1 MTFEFFATC
10 AAGFETLLADELK
23 TLSAKRVRPLKGG
36 VAFYGDNACAYR
48 ICLWTR
54 LASRILRVVGRVGA
68 QDADELYD
76 GVVSLPWQDFIGAD
90 KTIAVYAHG
99 TNKNLHN
106 SVFSAVKTKDGICD
120 ALREIRGSRPD
131 VDPKHPDVAIRVT
144 IHKNKAT
151 IYLDYAGESLHR
163 RGYRVQ
169 SEQAE
174 APLKET
180 LAAAMLTWA
189 GWKKDAVFPQV
200 CYDPVCGSATLLLE
214 AAMIACDMAPGLQR
228 ERWGFEG
235 LCDYDPRILD
245 ALIEEAEDR
254 LDAGLCNAPHFI
266 GSDINQDVL
275 ELGQACVKR
284 LGLASLFTFLQASC
298 SEADKVV
305 SEALGIKVA
314 ELSALSGWIVANP
327 PYGHRLLT
335 QGLDEFYEAL
345 SQGFHALPSSWTLVA
360 ITPDELF
367 DTRIGF
373 DAQEE
378 ILLYNGA
385 LETLVRRY
393 DLSQS
398 FVEHLT
404 LTTLAGKDI
413 AVEVRSGV
421 EQAQQFAARLRK
433 MIKVRRKWAKQQK
446 VSAYRIYDADLPDYA
461 LAVDLYEDTQT
472 KQPHLVLTEYK
483 APAYID
489 PQKAL
494 RRFEDAAI
502 IAQTL
507 LDIAPDALF
516 TRVRQQARGGS
527 QYYQDERTNHVILV
541 KEHDFLF
548 EVDLGAYLD
557 TGLFLDHRIMRQYL
571 YEQARDERFLNL
583 FAYTGTASV
592 YAAAGGAQST
602 MTIDMSQTYLDWAER
617 NMIRNLELAES
628 AESAQSVPVS
638 HTFCRNNDFIRA
650 DVLAWLDHAHCD
662 QAQHGAYDLIY
673 VDPPTFS
680 NSKTMGERTWD
691 IQRDHVRILTQLYD
705 LLSTNGKLYF
715 SGNLR
720 NFKLDVAPLESLGYT
735 ITNLTHETIPVDFER
750 NPHIHFCYL
759 LTK

>member
-1 MTFEFFATC
+1 MAFEFFATC
-10 AAGFETLLADELK
+10 AAGFEALLADELK

-48 ICLWTR
+48 VCLWTR
-54 LASRILRVVGRVGA
+54 LASRILRVVGRVDA
-68 QDADELYD
+68 KDADELYA
-76 GVVSLPWQDFIGAD
+76 GVASLPWQDFIGVD

-106 SVFSAVKTKDGICD
+106 SVFSAVKTKDAICD
-120 ALREIRGSRPD
+120 TLRDARGSRPD

-144 IHKNKAT
+144 IHRDKAT

-169 SEQAE
+169 NEQAE

-180 LAAAMLTWA
+180 LAAAMLMWA
-189 GWKKDAVFPQV
+189 GWKRGAAFPQV
-200 CYDPVCGSATLLLE
+200 CCDPVCGSATLLLE

-228 ERWGFEG
+228 GRWGFEG
-235 LCDYDPRILD
+235 LNDFNPDTLD

-254 LDAGLCNAPHFI
+254 LDAGLDSAPHFI
-266 GSDINQDVL
+266 GSDINKEVL
-275 ELGQACVKR
+275 EIGQACAKR
-284 LGLASLFTFLQASC
+284 LGLASLFTFEQASC
-298 SEADKVV
+298 MDADKVV
-305 SEALGIKVA
+305 SRAMGITPV
-314 ELSALSGWIVANP
+314 ELATASGWVVANP
-327 PYGHRLLT
+327 PYGHRLLS
-335 QGLDEFYEAL
+335 QGLDEFYEAF
-345 SQGFHALPSSWTLVA
+345 SQGLHALPPSWTLVA

-378 ILLYNGA
+378 IPLYNGA

-398 FVEHLT
+398 FVEPLA
-404 LTTLAGKDI
+404 LTTLDGKDVT
-413 AVEVRSGV
+413 VEVRSGV
-421 EQAQQFAARLRK
+421 EQAQQFASRLRK
-433 MIKVRRKWAKQQK
+433 MIKARRKWAKQQK

-461 LAVDLYEDTQT
+461 LAVDLYEDAQS
-472 KQPHLVLTEYK
+472 KQPYLVLTEYK

-489 PQKAL
+489 PQKAM
-494 RRFEDAAI
+494 RRFEDAAT
-502 IAQTL
+502 IAQAL
-507 LDIAPDALF
+507 FALAPEAVF

-527 QYYQDERTNHVILV
+527 QYHQDERTKHIILV

-548 EVDLGAYLD
+548 EVDLGSYLD
-557 TGLFLDHRIMRQYL
+557 TGLFLDHRIMRRYL
-571 YEQARDERFLNL
+571 YEQASGTRFLNL

-602 MTIDMSQTYLDWAER
+602 TTVDMSQTYLDWAER
-617 NMIRNLELAES
+617 NMIRNLELAEL
-628 AESAQSVPVS
+628 AESAQSES
-638 HTFCRNNDFIRA
+638 AQGAFCHNNDFIRA
-650 DVLAWLDHAHCD
+650 DVLAWLDL
-662 QAQHGAYDLIY
+662 AQQDPEQHESYDLMF

-691 IQRDHVRILTQLYD
+691 IQRDHVRVLTQLYD
-705 LLSTNGKLYF
+705 LLSASGKLYF

-720 NFKLDVAPLESLGYT
+720 NFKLDVAPLEALGYT
-735 ITNLTHETIPVDFER
+735 ITNLTQETIPTDFER

>member
-1 MTFEFFATC
+1 MAFEFFATC
-10 AAGFETLLADELK
+10 AAGFEALLADELK

-48 ICLWTR
+48 VCLWTR
-54 LASRILRVVGRVGA
+54 LASRVLRVVGRVGA
-68 QDADELYD
+68 KDADELYE
-76 GVVSLPWQDFIGAD
+76 GVAALPWQDYIGAD
-90 KTIAVYAHG
+90 KTIAVFAHG

-106 SVFSAVKTKDGICD
+106 SVFSAVKTKDALCD
-120 ALREIRGSRPD
+120 TLRAARGFRPD

-144 IHKNKAT
+144 IHKDKAT

-180 LAAAMLTWA
+180 LAAAMLIWA
-189 GWKKDAVFPQV
+189 GWKRGATFPQV

-228 ERWGFEG
+228 GRWGFEG
-235 LCDYDPRILD
+235 LSDYDPSIFD
-245 ALIEEAEDR
+245 VLIEEAEDR
-254 LDAGLCNAPHFI
+254 LDVGLEGAPHFI
-266 GSDINQDVL
+266 GSDINNEVL
-275 ELGQACVKR
+275 EISQTCAKR
-284 LGLASLFTFLQASC
+284 LGLASLFTFQQASC
-298 SEADKVV
+298 KDADTVV
-305 SEALGIKVA
+305 SRALSIKPA
-314 ELSALSGWIVANP
+314 ELTTVSGWVVANP
-327 PYGHRLLT
+327 PYGHRLLS
-335 QGLDEFYEAL
+335 QGLDEFYEVL
-345 SQGFHALPSSWTLVA
+345 SEGLHALPSSWTLVV

-378 ILLYNGA
+378 MPLYNGA

-393 DLSQS
+393 ELSQS
-398 FVEHLT
+398 FVEPLA
-404 LTTLAGKDI
+404 LTTLYGRDVT
-413 AVEVRSGV
+413 VEVRSGV
-421 EQAQQFAARLRK
+421 EHAQQFAARLRK
-433 MIKVRRKWAKQQK
+433 MVKTRRKWAKQQK
-446 VSAYRIYDADLPDYA
+446 ISAYRIYDADLPDYA
-461 LAVDLYEDTQT
+461 LAVDLYEDAPSNQLY
-472 KQPHLVLTEYK
+472 LVLTEYK

-489 PQKAL
+489 PQKAV
-494 RRFEDAAI
+494 RRFEDAATI
-502 IAQTL
+502 TQAL
-507 LDIAPDALF
+507 LGVSSDAIF

-527 QYYQDERTNHVILV
+527 QYHQDDRKKHVILV

-557 TGLFLDHRIMRQYL
+557 TGLFLDHRITRGYL
-571 YEQARDERFLNL
+571 YEQARDARFLNL

-592 YAAAGGAQST
+592 YAAAGGATST
-602 MTIDMSQTYLDWAER
+602 TTVDMSQTYLDWAER
-617 NMIRNLELAES
+617 NMIRNLELTES
-628 AESAQSVPVS
+628 AESAQDTTTSPM
-638 HTFCRNNDFIRA
+638 FCRTNDFIRA
-650 DVLAWLDHAHCD
+650 DVLAWLDHAQQD
-662 QAQHGAYDLIY
+662 PIQHESYDLMF

-705 LLSTNGKLYF
+705 LLSTHGKLYF

-720 NFKLDVAPLESLGYT
+720 NFKLDTASLEARGYT
-735 ITNLTHETIPVDFER
+735 IADLTHETIPVDFER

>member
-10 AAGFETLLADELK
+10 AAGFEALLADELK

-36 VAFYGDNACAYR
+36 VAFYGDNTCAYR
-48 ICLWTR
+48 VCLWTR
-54 LASRILRVVGRVGA
+54 LASRILRVVGRVDA
-68 QDADELYD
+68 QDADELYE
-76 GVVSLPWQDFIGAD
+76 GVKTIPWQDYIGEG

-106 SVFSAVKTKDGICD
+106 SVFSAVKTKDALCD
-120 ALREIRGSRPD
+120 ALREQTGSRPD

-144 IHKNKAT
+144 IHKDKAT
-151 IYLDYAGESLHR
+151 IYLDYAGDSLHR

-180 LAAAMLTWA
+180 LAAALLMWA
-189 GWKKDAVFPQV
+189 GWKRGATFPQV

-228 ERWGFEG
+228 SRWGFEG
-235 LCDYDPRILD
+235 LCDYDPCILD
-245 ALIEEAEDR
+245 ALIAQAEDK
-254 LDAGLCNAPHFI
+254 LDAGLCDAPHFI
-266 GSDINQDVL
+266 GSDIDVAVL
-275 ELGQACVKR
+275 EIAKACAKR
-284 LGLASLFTFLQASC
+284 LGLSSLFTFVQASC
-298 SEADKVV
+298 SDAHSVV
-305 SEALGIKVA
+305 SKAMGIKPA
-314 ELSALSGWIVANP
+314 ELASVSGWVVMNP
-327 PYGHRLLT
+327 PYGHRLLS

-345 SQGFHALPSSWTLVA
+345 AQGLHALPTSWTLVA

-393 DLSQS
+393 DLSHS
-398 FVEHLT
+398 FVEHLM
-404 LTTLAGKDI
+404 LTTLAGRDVTI
-413 AVEVRSGV
+413 EVSSGV
-421 EQAQQFAARLRK
+421 EQARQFAARLRK
-433 MIKVRRKWAKQQK
+433 MIKVRRKWAKQQD
-446 VSAYRIYDADLPDYA
+446 VSAYRIYDADLPDYS
-461 LAVDLYEDTQT
+461 LAVDLYEEAQT
-472 KQPHLVLTEYK
+472 HCHYLVLTEYK

-494 RRFEDAAI
+494 RRFEDAI
-502 IAQTL
+502 TIAQTL
-507 LDIAPDALF
+507 LDIAPNAIF

-527 QYYQDERTNHVILV
+527 QYHQEERTNHVILV
-541 KEHDFLF
+541 QEHSFLF
-548 EVDLGAYLD
+548 EVNLGAYLD
-557 TGLFLDHRIMRQYL
+557 TGLFLDHRIMRKCL
-571 YEQARDERFLNL
+571 YEQAAGMRFLNL

-602 MTIDMSQTYLDWAER
+602 TTVDMSQTYLDWAER
-617 NMIRNLELAES
+617 NMVRNLELAES
-628 AESAQSVPVS
+628 APN
-638 HTFCRNNDFIRA
+638 TFCCNNDFIHA
-650 DVLAWLDHAHCD
+650 DVLTWLDQAHRNPT
-662 QAQHGAYDLIY
+662 QQGSYDLMF

-691 IQRDHVRILTQLYD
+691 IQRDHVCVLTQLYD
-705 LLSTNGKLYF
+705 LLSARGKLYF

-720 NFKLDVAPLESLGYT
+720 NFKLDIKPLEALGYT
-735 ITNLTHETIPVDFER
+735 ITNLTQETIPVDFER

-759 LTK
+759 LTKGGC